1 MKPFSSKCAI
11 LIAIVVVSSG
21 CTSYLKDVGAEPS
34 LSAPDFNA
42 GLVTPTAV
50 NVSYPAT
57 AINPHSTWSDNSSY
71 LFLNKRALEAGDVLT
86 VQIAI
91 NDKAQLTNKS
101 NRVRTGSKSL
111 GLAGSFDVAGTGTS
125 GNLDASLRNATDFSG
140 NGGTARS
147 ESINLMVA
155 AVVTGVLPNGNLVL
169 AGSQEVRVNAEIR
182 ILTIAG
188 IVRPTDISLNNT
200 ISYERIAEA
209 RVSYGG
215 RGTISEVQKPAYGQ
229 QLLDRISPL

>member
-1 MKPFSSKCAI
+1 MKPFSLKRAI
-11 LIAIVVVSSG
+11 LITIAVVSSG

-34 LSAPDFNA
+34 LSAPDVNA
-42 GLVTPTAV
+42 GLATPAAV
-50 NVSYPAT
+50 NISYPAA

-71 LFLNKRALEAGDVLT
+71 LFLNKRALKAGDVLT

-101 NRVRTGSKSL
+101 NRARTGSKSL
-111 GLAGSFDVAGTGTS
+111 GLAGSFEVAGTGSS

-155 AVVTGVLPNGNLVL
+155 AVVTSVLPNGNLLL

-182 ILTIAG
+182 ILTIRG
-188 IVRPTDISLNNT
+188 IVRPTDISPNNT

-215 RGTISEVQKPAYGQ
+215 RGTISEVQEPVYGQ